1 MKKSN
6 KVIGLIPCRLNS
18 SRLPK
23 KALLNIDG
31 LPLIV
36 HTFKRA
42 LLSKK
47 LDRVIVCTDSKEI
60 QKIVK
65 NHGGEAIITKK
76 THKNGTDRIA
86 EVAKKI
92 KGEII
97 IDIQGD
103 FPMLD
108 PLNIDKLVDFHIK
121 NNFEIVVPSS
131 PLDDASSKDVVKLIV
146 NKSKKVMYFT
156 RSSSPYSFNLKPKFF
171 LKHMSIISFNR
182 ESLIKYGDLK
192 QSYYEKIEGIELL
205 RALENDIKIG
215 SFKINKDIFS
225 VDIKKDYLK
234 AISLMPLDPIRKKY
248 K

>member
-1 MKKSN
+1 MIRNN
-6 KVIGLIPCRLNS
+6 KVVGLIPCRLNS

-47 LDRVIVCTDSKEI
+47 LDKVIVCTDSKEI
-60 QKIVK
+60 QKVVID
-65 NHGGEAIITKK
+65 HGGEAIITKK

-92 KGEII
+92 NCEIV

-108 PLNIDKLVDFHIK
+108 PINIDKLVNFHQN

-131 PLDDASSKDVVKLIV
+131 PLNDATSKDVVKLIV
-146 NKSKKVMYFT
+146 SKSKKVLYFT
-156 RSSSPYSFNLKPKFF
+156 RSSSPHVYNF
-171 LKHMSIISFNR
+171 I
-182 ESLIKYGDLK
+182 
-192 QSYYEKIEGIELL
+192 
-205 RALENDIKIG
+205 
-215 SFKINKDIFS
+215 
-225 VDIKKDYLK
+225 
-234 AISLMPLDPIRKKY
+234 
-248 K
+248 

>member
-1 MKKSN
+1 MKKS
-6 KVIGLIPCRLNS
+6 KIVGLIPCRLNS

-23 KALLNIDG
+23 KALLDIDG

-42 LLSKK
+42 KLSKK

-60 QKIVK
+60 KKTIEE
-65 NHGGEAIITKK
+65 HGGEAFITSRHHK
-76 THKNGTDRIA
+76 TGTDRIA

-92 KGEII
+92 SCDTI

-108 PLNIDKLVDFHIK
+108 PKNIDKLVSFHTQ
-121 NNFEIVVPSS
+121 NNFEIVVPAS
-131 PLDDASSKDVVKLIV
+131 PLNDPSSKDVVKLIV
-146 NKSKKVMYFT
+146 NKFNKILYFT
-156 RSSSPYSFNLKPKFF
+156 RSSAPYSYYKRPKFF

-182 ESLIKYGDLK
+182 GTLIKYSKTK
-192 QSYYEKIEGIELL
+192 QTYYEKIEGIELL
-205 RALENDIKIG
+205 RAIENNMSVG

-234 AISLMPLDPIRKKY
+234 AIALMPLDPIRKRY
-248 K
+248 

>member
-1 MKKSN
+1 MKKI

-18 SRLPK
+18 SRLAK

-42 LLSKK
+42 ALSKK
-47 LDRVIVCTDSKEI
+47 LDKIIVCTDSN
-60 QKIVK
+60 KIKKVVEEY
-65 NHGGEAIITKK
+65 GGEAVITKR

-86 EVAKKI
+86 EAAKKI
-92 KGEII
+92 KCDII

-108 PLNIDKLVDFHIK
+108 PKNIDKLIDFHKK
-121 NNFEIVVPSS
+121 NKFEIVVPSS
-131 PLDDASSKDVVKLIV
+131 PLNDASSKDVVKLLV
-146 NKSKKVMYFT
+146 NKFNKVLYFT
-156 RSSSPYSFNLKPKFF
+156 RSSSPYVYNLKPKFY

-182 ESLIKYGDLK
+182 SSLIKYSNLK
-192 QSYYEKIEGIELL
+192 QSYYEKIEGVELL

-248 K
+248 S

>member
-1 MKKSN
+1 MKKIR
-6 KVIGLIPCRLNS
+6 VIGLIPCRLNS
-18 SRLPK
+18 SRLAK

-42 LLSKK
+42 ALSRK
-47 LDRVIVCTDSKEI
+47 LNRIIVCTDSIEI
-60 QKIVK
+60 KKVVEK
-65 NHGGEAIITKK
+65 YGGEAIITKR

-92 KGEII
+92 KCEII
-97 IDIQGD
+97 VDIQGD

-108 PLNIDKLVDFHIK
+108 PKNIDKLIDFHKK
-121 NNFEIVVPSS
+121 NNFEIVVTSS
-131 PLDDASSKDVVKLIV
+131 PLHDASSKDVVKLLV
-146 NKSKKVMYFT
+146 NKFNKVLYFT
-156 RSSSPYSFNLKPKFF
+156 RSSSPYVYNLKPKFY

-182 ESLIKYGDLK
+182 SSLIKYSKLN

-248 K
+248 S